1 MDKNK
6 RIITV
11 LMILTIVF
19 TITGGTLAYWAWR
32 TTDAQKTNITF
43 TITSDFSCSADGG
56 GNITSGS
63 VKLVPTVVSSTTTA
77 NYIKREVKVN
87 PTLNTVDKTIH
98 MDLWLD
104 IITLD
109 SGLSNSVNFRYAFT
123 TSSTSEGVVSS
134 GNFYGKVANDKVILL
149 RGKDYTSTTTE
160 TYYLWIWLDAAE
172 TDSATM
178 NQNFSMKLG
187 GECTDAVSR
196 ELYTANIYDGGIVD
210 NNAVYIGQ
218 KLSNNIATYNTPDEA
233 MNALKTAGGGT
244 KNYPFFLKHTIAD
257 GSLWYATNS
266 VQGLSIEEPIPI
278 SPYPACKYETSSE
291 CNSKISNSYV
301 CKEKT
306 FTQGVLESYVGFV
319 VTSEMA
325 TANPGM
331 VAGTY
336 YLKGGDDGKAFLDN
350 AKIIYDA
357 FGGVGCY
364 LDGTSGGNPYTTT
377 PSSYFDCH
385 VSGLSAN
392 AYSYGLVEVIVNSN
406 SYCSVIAEGYSACL
420 LNTSSD
426 K

>member
-1 MDKNK
+1 MGKEK

-56 GNITSGS
+56 GNITSAS
-63 VKLVPTVVSSTTTA
+63 VKLVPIVVSNTTTA
-77 NYIKREVKVN
+77 NYIKREVKVT

-123 TSSTSEGVVSS
+123 TSSTSNTEGVVSR
-134 GNFYGKVANDKVILL
+134 GNFFGKVANDKVVLL

-178 NQNFSMKLG
+178 NQKFNMKLG

-196 ELYTANIYDGGIVD
+196 ELYTANIYDSGIVD

-233 MNALKTAGGGT
+233 MNALKTAVGGT

-266 VQGLSIEEPIPI
+266 VQGLI
-278 SPYPACKYETSSE
+278 SQGPTSSYPSCIYETSSE

-319 VTSEMA
+319 VTPEMA

-357 FGGVGCY
+357 FGGVGCNS
-364 LDGTSGGNPYTTT
+364 DGTSGGNPYTTA
-377 PSSYFDCH
+377 PSSSFGCH
-385 VSGLSAN
+385 VSDLYADALSDGFVDA
-392 AYSYGLVEVIVNSN
+392 GDDSN
-406 SYCSVIAEGYSACL
+406 SLCYVNQGGYSAC
-420 LNTSSD
+420 NFST
-426 K
+426 

>member
-63 VKLVPTVVSSTTTA
+63 VKLVPTVVSNTTTA

-104 IITLD
+104 IITLS

-123 TSSTSEGVVSS
+123 TSSTSNTEGVVSS

-149 RGKDYTSTTTE
+149 RSKDYTSTTTE

-178 NQNFSMKLG
+178 NQNFNMKLG

-196 ELYTANIYDGGIVD
+196 ELYTANIYDSYLED
-210 NNAVYIGQ
+210 LNSVYIGQ
-218 KLSNNIATYNTPDEA
+218 KISNNIATYNTPDEA
-233 MNALKTAGGGT
+233 MNALKTAGGGAT
-244 KNYPFFLKHTIAD
+244 SYPFFLKHTIAD

-266 VQGLSIEEPIPI
+266 VQGLAAAPT
-278 SPYPACKYETSSE
+278 SPYPSCIYETSSE
-291 CNSKISNSYV
+291 CNSKISNGYV

-319 VTSEMA
+319 VTPEMA

-357 FGGVGCY
+357 FGGVGCN

-377 PSSYFDCH
+377 PSSSFRCG
-385 VSGLSAN
+385 VSGLNTGA
-392 AYSYGLVEVIVNSN
+392 NSN
-406 SYCSVIAEGYSACL
+406 GYVGVGVDSYSGCGVDQVG
-420 LNTSSD
+420 SSNCGLRT

>member
-63 VKLVPTVVSSTTTA
+63 VKLVPTVVSNTTTA

-123 TSSTSEGVVSS
+123 TSSTSNTEGVISS

-149 RGKDYTSTTTE
+149 RSKDYTSTTTE

-178 NQNFSMKLG
+178 NQNFNMKLG

-196 ELYTANIYDGGIVD
+196 ELYTVNIYNG
-210 NNAVYIGQ
+210 NAEDLNSVYIGQ

-244 KNYPFFLKHTIAD
+244 TSYPFFLKHTIAD

-266 VQGLSIEEPIPI
+266 VQGLSALPT
-278 SPYPACKYETSSE
+278 SPYPSCIYETSSE
-291 CNSKISNSYV
+291 CNSKISNSYI
-301 CKEKT
+301 CKEKM

-319 VTSEMA
+319 VTPEMA

-364 LDGTSGGNPYTTT
+364 SDGTAGGNPYTTT
-377 PSSYFDCH
+377 PSSTFGCH
-385 VSGLSAN
+385 VSGLMTY
-392 AYSYGLVEVIVNSN
+392 AYSNGAVGVDDNS
-406 SYCSVIAEGYSACL
+406 G
-420 LNTSSD
+420 SSCNVGQD
-426 K
+426 GSSSCGV

>member
-19 TITGGTLAYWAWR
+19 TIMGGTLAYWAWR

-63 VKLVPTVVSSTTTA
+63 VKLVPTVVSNTTTA
-77 NYIKREVKVN
+77 NYIKREVKVT
-87 PTLNTVDKTIH
+87 PTTGKTIH

-104 IITLD
+104 IITLG

-123 TSSTSEGVVSS
+123 TSSTSNTEGVVSR
-134 GNFYGKVANDKVILL
+134 GNFYGKVANDKVVLL

-178 NQNFSMKLG
+178 NQNFNMKLG

-196 ELYTANIYDGGIVD
+196 ELYTANIYDGFVDD
-210 NNAVYIGQ
+210 NNSVYIGQ

-266 VQGLSIEEPIPI
+266 VQGLAAAPT
-278 SPYPACKYETSSE
+278 SPYPSCIYETSSE
-291 CNSKISNSYV
+291 CNSKIQNGYV

-319 VTSEMA
+319 VTPEMA

-357 FGGVGCY
+357 FGGVGCS
-364 LDGTSGGNPYTTT
+364 LDGTEGGNPYTTA
-377 PSSYFDCH
+377 PSSSFGCG
-385 VSGLSAN
+385 VSGLSAS
-392 AYSYGLVEVIVNSN
+392 AHSDGVVEVDDNSGSGCNVNQDGS
-406 SYCSVIAEGYSACL
+406 SACGV
-420 LNTSSD
+420 
-426 K
+426 

>member
-1 MDKNK
+1 
-6 RIITV
+6 
-11 LMILTIVF
+11 MILTIVF

-63 VKLVPTVVSSTTTA
+63 VKLIPTVVSSTTTA
-77 NYIKREVKVN
+77 NYIKREVKVT
-87 PTLNTVDKTIH
+87 PTTGKTIH

-123 TSSTSEGVVSS
+123 TSSTSNTEGVVSR
-134 GNFYGKVANDKVILL
+134 GNFYGKVANDKVVLL

-178 NQNFSMKLG
+178 NQNFNMKLG
-187 GECTDAVSR
+187 GECTDAVSK
-196 ELYTANIYDGGIVD
+196 EIYTANIYDSGIVD

-233 MNALKTAGGGT
+233 MNALKTTGGGT
-244 KNYPFFLKHTIAD
+244 TSYPFFLKHTIAD

-266 VQGLSIEEPIPI
+266 VQGLAALSTP
-278 SPYPACKYETSSE
+278 SYPSCIYETSSE

-301 CKEKT
+301 CKENA

-319 VTSEMA
+319 VTPEMA

-357 FGGVGCY
+357 FGGVGCNS
-364 LDGTSGGNPYTTT
+364 DGTAGGNPYTTT
-377 PSSYFDCH
+377 PSSNFGCY
-385 VSGLSAN
+385 VSGLHAYAN
-392 AYSYGLVEVIVNSN
+392 LDGSVGANDGLGSN
-406 SYCSVIAEGYSACL
+406 CSVYKDGYSACNL
-420 LNTSSD
+420 ST
-426 K
+426 

>member
-1 MDKNK
+1 MDNNK

-123 TSSTSEGVVSS
+123 TSSTSNTEGVISS

-149 RGKDYTSTTTE
+149 RSKDYTSTTME

-178 NQNFSMKLG
+178 NQNFNMKLG

-196 ELYTANIYDGGIVD
+196 ELYTANIYDRGIVD

-218 KLSNNIATYNTPDEA
+218 KISNNIATYNTPDEA

-244 KNYPFFLKHTIAD
+244 TSYPFFLKHTIAD

-266 VQGLSIEEPIPI
+266 VQGLI
-278 SPYPACKYETSSE
+278 SQGPTSSYPSCIFETSSE

-306 FTQGVLESYVGFV
+306 FTQGVLESFVGFV
-319 VTSEMA
+319 VTPEIA

-336 YLKGGDDGKAFLDN
+336 YLKGGDAGKAFLDN

-357 FGGVGCY
+357 FGGVGCNS
-364 LDGTSGGNPYTTT
+364 DGTSGGNPYTTA
-377 PSSYFDCH
+377 PSSSFGCR
-385 VSGLSAN
+385 VSGLDAS
-392 AYSYGLVEVIVNSN
+392 AYSRGDIEAGGASN
-406 SYCSVIAEGYSACL
+406 LGCRVSRDGSSACVL
-420 LNTSSD
+420 FTE

>member
-1 MDKNK
+1 MGKDK

-63 VKLVPTVVSSTTTA
+63 VKLVPTVVSNTTTA

-123 TSSTSEGVVSS
+123 TSSTSNTEGVVSR
-134 GNFYGKVANDKVILL
+134 GNFYGKVANDKVNLL

-178 NQNFSMKLG
+178 NQNFNMKLG

-196 ELYTANIYDGGIVD
+196 ELYTANTENVWL
-210 NNAVYIGQ
+210 GQ
-218 KLSNNIATYNTPDEA
+218 PLSDSIMTYNTPDEA
-233 MNALKTAGGGT
+233 MAALKVALGATNNT
-244 KNYPFFLKHTIAD
+244 PVFLKHTIAD

-266 VQGLSIEEPIPI
+266 VQGLSSAP
-278 SPYPACKYETSSE
+278 SYPSCIFETLSE
-291 CNSKISNSYV
+291 CNSKIPDGDV
-301 CKEKT
+301 CMENA

-319 VTSEMA
+319 VTPEMA

-336 YLKGGDDGKAFLDN
+336 YLKGGDAGKAFLNN

-364 LDGTSGGNPYTTT
+364 LDNTAGGNPYTTT
-377 PSSYFDCH
+377 PSSNFACS
-385 VSGLSAN
+385 VSGLDAS
-392 AYSYGLVEVIVNSN
+392 AYSHGDIEARGASN
-406 SYCSVIAEGYSACL
+406 LGCRVKRDGSSACVL
-420 LNTSSD
+420 FTEM
-426 K
+426 

>member
-104 IITLD
+104 IITLG
-109 SGLSNSVNFRYAFT
+109 SGLFNSVNFKYAFT
-123 TSSTSEGVVSS
+123 TSSTSNTEGVISS
-134 GNFYGKVANDKVILL
+134 GNFYGKVANNKVNLL
-149 RGKDYTSTTTE
+149 RNKDYTSTTTE

-178 NQNFSMKLG
+178 NQNFNMKLG

-196 ELYTANIYDGGIVD
+196 ELYTANIYDSSIVD

-218 KLSNNIATYNTPDEA
+218 KLSNNIATYNTPKEA

-244 KNYPFFLKHTIAD
+244 TSYPFFLKHTIAD

-266 VQGLSIEEPIPI
+266 VQGLSALPT
-278 SPYPACKYETSSE
+278 SPYPSCIYETSSE
-291 CNSKISNSYV
+291 CNSKISNGYV

-319 VTSEMA
+319 VTPEMA

-357 FGGVGCY
+357 FGGVGCN
-364 LDGTSGGNPYTTT
+364 LDGTEGGNPYTTA
-377 PSSYFDCH
+377 PSSSFGCH
-385 VSGLSAN
+385 VSGLN
-392 AYSYGLVEVIVNSN
+392 AGTYSDGIVEVDDNSGSSCNVNQD
-406 SYCSVIAEGYSACL
+406 G
-420 LNTSSD
+420 SSSCGV
-426 K
+426 

>member
-19 TITGGTLAYWAWR
+19 TITGGTLAYWTWR

-56 GNITSGS
+56 GNITSNDVS
-63 VKLVPTVVSSTTTA
+63 LIPTVVSDKTTA
-77 NYIKREVKVN
+77 NYIKREVKVT

-123 TSSTSEGVVSS
+123 TSSTSNTEGVVSS
-134 GNFYGKVANDKVILL
+134 GNFYGKVANDKVNLL

-178 NQNFSMKLG
+178 NQNFNMKLG

-196 ELYTANIYDGGIVD
+196 EIYTANTENVWL
-210 NNAVYIGQ
+210 GQ
-218 KLSNNIATYNTPDEA
+218 PISSSITTYNTPDEA
-233 MNALKTAGGGT
+233 MNALKTIGDGT
-244 KNYPFFLKHTIAD
+244 TSYPFFLKHTIAD

-266 VQGLSIEEPIPI
+266 VQGLSSAP
-278 SPYPACKYETSSE
+278 SYPSCIYETSSE
-291 CNSKISNSYV
+291 CNSKISDGYV
-301 CKEKT
+301 CKENA

-350 AKIIYDA
+350 AKTIYDA
-357 FGGVGCY
+357 FGGVRCY
-364 LDGTSGGNPYTTT
+364 LDDTEGGNPYTTT
-377 PSSYFDCH
+377 PSSSFYCS
-385 VSGLSAN
+385 VSGLVAN
-392 AYSYGLVEVIVNSN
+392 AYSDGGVTALDGSNSN
-406 SYCSVIAEGYSACL
+406 CFVGSVGISYCVAFAQ
-420 LNTSSD
+420 
-426 K
+426 

>member
-1 MDKNK
+1 M
-6 RIITV
+6 
-11 LMILTIVF
+11 LTIV
-19 TITGGTLAYWAWR
+19 GGTLAYLSWR

-56 GNITSGS
+56 GNITSAS
-63 VKLVPTVVSSTTTA
+63 VKLVPTVVSNTTTA
-77 NYIKREVKVN
+77 NYIKREVKVT

-104 IITLD
+104 IVTLG

-123 TSSTSEGVVSS
+123 TSSTSNTEGVVSS

-149 RGKDYTSTTTE
+149 RNKDYTSTTTE
-160 TYYLWIWLDAAE
+160 IYYLWIWLDAEE

-178 NQNFSMKLG
+178 NQNFNMKLG

-196 ELYTANIYDGGIVD
+196 ELYTVNIYNG
-210 NNAVYIGQ
+210 NAEDLNSVYIGQ
-218 KLSNNIATYNTPDEA
+218 KLSNNIVTYNTPDEA

-244 KNYPFFLKHTIAD
+244 KNYPFFLKHTITD

-266 VQGLSIEEPIPI
+266 VQGLAAAPT
-278 SPYPACKYETSSE
+278 SPYPSCIYETSSE
-291 CNSKISNSYV
+291 CNSKIQNGYV
-301 CKEKT
+301 CKENA

-319 VTSEMA
+319 VTPEMA

-364 LDGTSGGNPYTTT
+364 LDDTPGGNPYTTT
-377 PSSYFDCH
+377 PSSIFRCDASGFDAGVGAH
-385 VSGLSAN
+385 SNGYVGAIVASGSCC
-392 AYSYGLVEVIVNSN
+392 YVNQD
-406 SYCSVIAEGYSACL
+406 GYSTCEL
-420 LNTSSD
+420 DMFS
-426 K
+426 

>member
-63 VKLVPTVVSSTTTA
+63 VKLVPTVVSNTTTA

-123 TSSTSEGVVSS
+123 TSSTSNTEGVISS
-134 GNFYGKVANDKVILL
+134 GNFYGKVANDKVNLL

-178 NQNFSMKLG
+178 NQNFNMKLG

-196 ELYTANIYDGGIVD
+196 ELYTANTENVWL
-210 NNAVYIGQ
+210 GQ
-218 KLSNNIATYNTPDEA
+218 PLSDSIMTYNTPDEA
-233 MNALKTAGGGT
+233 MAALKVALGATNNT
-244 KNYPFFLKHTIAD
+244 PVFLKHTIAD

-266 VQGLSIEEPIPI
+266 VQGLKSGGTT
-278 SPYPACKYETSSE
+278 SPYPSCIYETSSE

-319 VTSEMA
+319 VTPEMA

-357 FGGVGCY
+357 FGGVGCNS
-364 LDGTSGGNPYTTT
+364 DGTAGGNPYTTT
-377 PSSYFDCH
+377 PSSDF
-385 VSGLSAN
+385 S
-392 AYSYGLVEVIVNSN
+392 
-406 SYCSVIAEGYSACL
+406 CSVLDLYASVDSHGRVRASNGSIFGCNVNQDGSSACR
-420 LNTSSD
+420 
-426 K
+426 

>member
-63 VKLVPTVVSSTTTA
+63 VKLVPTVVSNTTTA

-123 TSSTSEGVVSS
+123 TSSTSNTEGVISS

-149 RGKDYTSTTTE
+149 RSKDYTSTTTE

-178 NQNFSMKLG
+178 NQNFNMKLG

-196 ELYTANIYDGGIVD
+196 ELYTANIYDSGIVD

-218 KLSNNIATYNTPDEA
+218 KISNNIATYNTPDEA

-244 KNYPFFLKHTIAD
+244 TSYPFFLKHTIAD

-266 VQGLSIEEPIPI
+266 VQGLSALPT
-278 SPYPACKYETSSE
+278 SPYPSCIYETSSE
-291 CNSKISNSYV
+291 CNSKISNSYI
-301 CKEKT
+301 CKEKM

-319 VTSEMA
+319 VTPEMA

-364 LDGTSGGNPYTTT
+364 SDGASGGNPYTTT
-377 PSSYFDCH
+377 PSSDFSCY
-385 VSGLSAN
+385 VSGLE
-392 AYSYGLVEVIVNSN
+392 AYVTSDGIVGAYVDSDSGCNVDQN
-406 SYCSVIAEGYSACL
+406 G
-420 LNTSSD
+420 SSSCGV
-426 K
+426 

>member
-63 VKLVPTVVSSTTTA
+63 VKLVPTVVSNTTTA
-77 NYIKREVKVN
+77 NYIKREVKVT
-87 PTLNTVDKTIH
+87 PTTGKTIH

-123 TSSTSEGVVSS
+123 TSSTSNTEGVVSS
-134 GNFYGKVANDKVILL
+134 GNFYGKVANDKVVLL

-178 NQNFSMKLG
+178 NQNFNMKLG

-196 ELYTANIYDGGIVD
+196 ELYTANIYDSGIVD
-210 NNAVYIGQ
+210 NNLVYIGQ

-266 VQGLSIEEPIPI
+266 VQGLKGGGTMS
-278 SPYPACKYETSSE
+278 SYPLCIYETSSE
-291 CNSKISNSYV
+291 CNSKISDSYV
-301 CKEKT
+301 CKENA

-319 VTSEMA
+319 VTAEMA

-357 FGGVGCY
+357 FGGVGCS
-364 LDGTSGGNPYTTT
+364 LDGTEGGNPYTTA
-377 PSSYFDCH
+377 PSSSFGCG
-385 VSGLSAN
+385 VSGLSAS
-392 AYSYGLVEVIVNSN
+392 AHSDGVVEVDDNSGSGCNVNQDGS
-406 SYCSVIAEGYSACL
+406 SACGV
-420 LNTSSD
+420 
-426 K
+426 

>member
-63 VKLVPTVVSSTTTA
+63 VKLVPTVVSNTTTA
-77 NYIKREVKVN
+77 NYIKREVKVK

-109 SGLSNSVNFRYAFT
+109 SGLSNSYNFRYAFT
-123 TSSTSEGVVSS
+123 TSSTSNTEGVVSS
-134 GNFYGKVANDKVILL
+134 GNFYGKVANDKVNLL
-149 RGKDYTSTTTE
+149 RNKDYTSTTTE

-178 NQNFSMKLG
+178 NQNFNMKLG

-196 ELYTANIYDGGIVD
+196 ELYTANIYDSSIVD
-210 NNAVYIGQ
+210 NNVAYIGQ
-218 KLSNNIATYNTPDEA
+218 KLSNNIATYNTPGEA

-244 KNYPFFLKHTIAD
+244 TSYPFFLKHTIAD

-266 VQGLSIEEPIPI
+266 VQGLAALPTGS
-278 SPYPACKYETSSE
+278 SYPSCIYETSSE
-291 CNSKISNSYV
+291 CNSKLSNSYV

-319 VTSEMA
+319 VTPEMA

-336 YLKGGDDGKAFLDN
+336 YLKGGDDGKTFLDN

-364 LDGTSGGNPYTTT
+364 LDGTEGGNPYTAT
-377 PSSYFDCH
+377 PSSNFLCD
-385 VSGLSAN
+385 VSGLGAG
-392 AYSYGLVEVIVNSN
+392 AYSSGDVVANDGSG
-406 SYCSVIAEGYSACL
+406 SYCSVYKDGYSTCGL
-420 LNTSSD
+420 ST
-426 K
+426 

>member
-63 VKLVPTVVSSTTTA
+63 VKLVPTVVSNTTTA

-104 IITLD
+104 IITLG

-123 TSSTSEGVVSS
+123 TSSTSNTEGVISS

-149 RGKDYTSTTTE
+149 RGKDYTSTTVE

-178 NQNFSMKLG
+178 NQNFNMKLG
-187 GECTDAVSR
+187 GECTDAISR
-196 ELYTANIYDGGIVD
+196 ELYTANIRDD
-210 NNAVYIGQ
+210 NSVEDFNTVYIGQ
-218 KLSNNIATYNTPDEA
+218 KISNNIATYNTPDEA
-233 MNALKTAGGGT
+233 MNALKTAVGGT
-244 KNYPFFLKHTIAD
+244 TSYPFFLKHTIAD

-266 VQGLSIEEPIPI
+266 VQGLAAAPT
-278 SPYPACKYETSSE
+278 SPYPSCIYETSSE
-291 CNSKISNSYV
+291 CNSKISSSYV
-301 CKEKT
+301 CKEQT

-319 VTSEMA
+319 VTPEMA

-357 FGGVGCY
+357 FGGVGCNS
-364 LDGTSGGNPYTTT
+364 DGTAGGNPYTTA
-377 PSSYFDCH
+377 PSSSFSCH
-385 VSGLSAN
+385 VSGLGAGAN
-392 AYSYGLVEVIVNSN
+392 SRGGVGVEDDSDSN
-406 SYCSVIAEGYSACL
+406 CSVYPDGFSACV
-420 LNTSSD
+420 LNTR
-426 K
+426 

>member
-43 TITSDFSCSADGG
+43 TITSDFSCAADGG
-56 GNITSGS
+56 GNITSNDVS
-63 VKLVPTVVSSTTTA
+63 LIPTVVSDKTTV

-123 TSSTSEGVVSS
+123 TSSTSNTEGVISS

-172 TDSATM
+172 TDSSTM
-178 NQNFSMKLG
+178 NQKFNMKLG

-196 ELYTANIYDGGIVD
+196 ELYTANILDDSIVD

-233 MNALKTAGGGT
+233 MNALKTANGGT
-244 KNYPFFLKHTIAD
+244 TSYPFFLKHTIAD

-266 VQGLSIEEPIPI
+266 VQGLSSAP
-278 SPYPACKYETSSE
+278 SYPSCIYETSSE
-291 CNSKISNSYV
+291 CNSKISNSFV
-301 CKEKT
+301 CKEQT

-319 VTSEMA
+319 VTPEMA

-364 LDGTSGGNPYTTT
+364 LDDTPGGNPYTTT
-377 PSSYFDCH
+377 PSSIFRCDA
-385 VSGLSAN
+385 SGFAGVGAHSNGYVGA
-392 AYSYGLVEVIVNSN
+392 IVASGSCCYVNQD
-406 SYCSVIAEGYSACL
+406 GYSTCEL
-420 LNTSSD
+420 DMFS
-426 K
+426 

>member
-63 VKLVPTVVSSTTTA
+63 VKLVPTVVSNTTTA

-123 TSSTSEGVVSS
+123 TSSTSNTEGVISS
-134 GNFYGKVANDKVILL
+134 GNFYGKVANDKVNLL

-178 NQNFSMKLG
+178 NQNFNMKLG

-196 ELYTANIYDGGIVD
+196 ELYTEDLNS
-210 NNAVYIGQ
+210 VYIGQ
-218 KLSNNIATYNTPDEA
+218 KLSNNIVTYNTPDEA
-233 MNALKTAGGGT
+233 MNALKTAGGGAT
-244 KNYPFFLKHTIAD
+244 SYPFFLKHTIAD

-266 VQGLSIEEPIPI
+266 VQGLSIEQRPT
-278 SPYPACKYETSSE
+278 SPYPSCIYETSSE

-319 VTSEMA
+319 VTPEMA

-364 LDGTSGGNPYTTT
+364 SDGASGGNPYTTT
-377 PSSYFDCH
+377 PSSDFSCY
-385 VSGLSAN
+385 VSGLD
-392 AYSYGLVEVIVNSN
+392 AYVTSDGIVGAYVDSDSGCN
-406 SYCSVIAEGYSACL
+406 VDQGGYSACG
-420 LNTSSD
+420 LNA
-426 K
+426 KK

>member
-63 VKLVPTVVSSTTTA
+63 VKLVPTVVSNTTTA
-77 NYIKREVKVN
+77 NYIKREVKVT
-87 PTLNTVDKTIH
+87 PTTGKTIH

-104 IITLD
+104 IITLG

-123 TSSTSEGVVSS
+123 TSSTSNTEGVVSR
-134 GNFYGKVANDKVILL
+134 GNFYGKVANDKVVLL

-178 NQNFSMKLG
+178 NQNFNMKLG

-196 ELYTANIYDGGIVD
+196 ELYTANIYDGFVDD
-210 NNAVYIGQ
+210 NNSVYIGQ

-233 MNALKTAGGGT
+233 MNALKTTGGGT
-244 KNYPFFLKHTIAD
+244 TSYPFFLKHTIAD

-266 VQGLSIEEPIPI
+266 VQGLAAAPT
-278 SPYPACKYETSSE
+278 SPYPSCIYETSSE
-291 CNSKISNSYV
+291 CNSKIQNGYV

-319 VTSEMA
+319 VTPEMA

-357 FGGVGCY
+357 FGGVGCS
-364 LDGTSGGNPYTTT
+364 LDGTEGGNPYTTA
-377 PSSYFDCH
+377 PSSSFGCG
-385 VSGLSAN
+385 VSGLSAS
-392 AYSYGLVEVIVNSN
+392 AHSDGVVEVDDNSGSGCNVNQDGS
-406 SYCSVIAEGYSACL
+406 SACGV
-420 LNTSSD
+420 
-426 K
+426 

>member
-1 MDKNK
+1 
-6 RIITV
+6 
-11 LMILTIVF
+11 MILTIVF

-109 SGLSNSVNFRYAFT
+109 SGLSNSYNFRYAFT
-123 TSSTSEGVVSS
+123 TSSTSNTEGVISS
-134 GNFYGKVANDKVILL
+134 GNFYGKVANDKVNLL

-178 NQNFSMKLG
+178 NQNFNMKLG

-196 ELYTANIYDGGIVD
+196 ELYTANLRDYNVEDF
-210 NNAVYIGQ
+210 NTVYIGQ
-218 KLSNNIATYNTPDEA
+218 KLSNNIVTYNTPDEA
-233 MNALKTAGGGT
+233 MNALKTAGGGAT
-244 KNYPFFLKHTIAD
+244 SYPFFLKHTIAD

-266 VQGLSIEEPIPI
+266 VQGLSIEQRPT
-278 SPYPACKYETSSE
+278 SPYPSCIYETSSE

-319 VTSEMA
+319 VTPEMA

-364 LDGTSGGNPYTTT
+364 SDGASGGNPYTTT
-377 PSSYFDCH
+377 PSSDFSCY
-385 VSGLSAN
+385 VSGLD
-392 AYSYGLVEVIVNSN
+392 AYVTSDGIVGAYVDSDSGCN
-406 SYCSVIAEGYSACL
+406 VDQGGYSACG
-420 LNTSSD
+420 LNA
-426 K
+426 KK

>member
-123 TSSTSEGVVSS
+123 TSSTSNTEGVISS

-149 RGKDYTSTTTE
+149 RSKDYTSTTME

-178 NQNFSMKLG
+178 NQNFNMKLG

-196 ELYTANIYDGGIVD
+196 ELYTVNIYNG
-210 NNAVYIGQ
+210 NAEDLNSVYIGQ

-244 KNYPFFLKHTIAD
+244 TSYPFFLKHTIAD

-266 VQGLSIEEPIPI
+266 VQGLSALPT
-278 SPYPACKYETSSE
+278 SPYPSCIYETSSE
-291 CNSKISNSYV
+291 CNSKISNSYI
-301 CKEKT
+301 CKEKM

-319 VTSEMA
+319 VTPEMA

-364 LDGTSGGNPYTTT
+364 SDGASGGNPYTTT
-377 PSSYFDCH
+377 PSSDFSCY
-385 VSGLSAN
+385 VSGLD
-392 AYSYGLVEVIVNSN
+392 AYVTSDGIVGAYVDSDSGCNVDQN
-406 SYCSVIAEGYSACL
+406 G
-420 LNTSSD
+420 SSSCGV
-426 K
+426 

>member
-1 MDKNK
+1 MDNNK

-109 SGLSNSVNFRYAFT
+109 SGLSNSYNFRYAFT
-123 TSSTSEGVVSS
+123 TSSTSNTEGVISR

-149 RGKDYTSTTTE
+149 RSKDYTSTTME

-178 NQNFSMKLG
+178 NQNFNMKLG

-196 ELYTANIYDGGIVD
+196 ELYTANIYDRGIVD

-218 KLSNNIATYNTPDEA
+218 KISNNIATYNTPDEA

-244 KNYPFFLKHTIAD
+244 TSYPFFLKHTIAD

-266 VQGLSIEEPIPI
+266 VQGLI
-278 SPYPACKYETSSE
+278 SQGPTSSYPSCIFETSSE

-306 FTQGVLESYVGFV
+306 FTQGVLESFVGFV
-319 VTSEMA
+319 VTPEMA

-364 LDGTSGGNPYTTT
+364 SDGTAGGNPYTTT
-377 PSSYFDCH
+377 PSSYFACS
-385 VSGLSAN
+385 VSGLNAN
-392 AYSYGLVEVIVNSN
+392 ANSAGYVSAHDGAVSNCGVNS
-406 SYCSVIAEGYSACL
+406 AG
-420 LNTSSD
+420 SSLCGTYAPEW
-426 K
+426 

>member
-63 VKLVPTVVSSTTTA
+63 VKLVPTVVSNTTTA

-123 TSSTSEGVVSS
+123 TSSTSNTEGVISS

-149 RGKDYTSTTTE
+149 RSKDYTSTTME

-178 NQNFSMKLG
+178 NQNFNMKLG

-196 ELYTANIYDGGIVD
+196 ELYTANIYDSGIVD

-218 KLSNNIATYNTPDEA
+218 KISNNIATYNTPDEA

-244 KNYPFFLKHTIAD
+244 TSYPFFLKHTIAD

-266 VQGLSIEEPIPI
+266 VQGLSALPT
-278 SPYPACKYETSSE
+278 SPYPSCIYETSSE
-291 CNSKISNSYV
+291 CNSKISNSYI
-301 CKEKT
+301 CKEKM

-319 VTSEMA
+319 VTPEMA

-357 FGGVGCY
+357 FGGVGCS
-364 LDGTSGGNPYTTT
+364 LDGTAGGNPYTTT
-377 PSSYFDCH
+377 PSSTFGCG
-385 VSGLSAN
+385 VSGLRTY
-392 AYSYGLVEVIVNSN
+392 AYSNGAVEVDDNSGSSCN
-406 SYCSVIAEGYSACL
+406 VIQDG
-420 LNTSSD
+420 SSSCGV
-426 K
+426 

>member
-63 VKLVPTVVSSTTTA
+63 VKLVPTVVSNTTTA

-123 TSSTSEGVVSS
+123 TSSTSNTEGVISS
-134 GNFYGKVANDKVILL
+134 GNFYGKVANDKVNLL

-178 NQNFSMKLG
+178 NQNFNMKLG

-196 ELYTANIYDGGIVD
+196 ELYTANIYDRGIVD

-218 KLSNNIATYNTPDEA
+218 KISNNIATYNTPDEA

-244 KNYPFFLKHTIAD
+244 TSYPFFLKHTIAD

-266 VQGLSIEEPIPI
+266 VQGLI
-278 SPYPACKYETSSE
+278 SQGPTSSYPSCIFETSSE

-306 FTQGVLESYVGFV
+306 FTQGVLESFVGFV
-319 VTSEMA
+319 VTPEIA

-336 YLKGGDDGKAFLDN
+336 YLKGGDAGKAFLDN

-357 FGGVGCY
+357 FGGVGCNS
-364 LDGTSGGNPYTTT
+364 DGTSGGNPYTTA
-377 PSSYFDCH
+377 PSSSFGCR
-385 VSGLSAN
+385 VSGLDAS
-392 AYSYGLVEVIVNSN
+392 AYSRGDIEAGGASN
-406 SYCSVIAEGYSACL
+406 LGCRVSRDGSSACVL
-420 LNTSSD
+420 FTEE
-426 K
+426 

>member
-63 VKLVPTVVSSTTTA
+63 VKLVPTVVSNTTTA
-77 NYIKREVKVN
+77 NYIKREVKVT
-87 PTLNTVDKTIH
+87 PTTGKTIH

-123 TSSTSEGVVSS
+123 TSSTSNTEGVVSS

-149 RGKDYTSTTTE
+149 RGKDYTSTTME

-178 NQNFSMKLG
+178 NQNFNMKLG

-196 ELYTANIYDGGIVD
+196 ELYTANLRDYNVEDF
-210 NNAVYIGQ
+210 NTVYIGQ
-218 KLSNNIATYNTPDEA
+218 KLSNNIVTYNTPDEA

-266 VQGLSIEEPIPI
+266 VQGLMSAPT
-278 SPYPACKYETSSE
+278 SPYPSCIYETSSE

-301 CKEKT
+301 CKEQT

-319 VTSEMA
+319 VTPEMA

-350 AKIIYDA
+350 AKTIYDA
-357 FGGVGCY
+357 FGGVGCNS
-364 LDGTSGGNPYTTT
+364 DDTAGGNPYTTA
-377 PSSYFDCH
+377 PSSNFSCH
-385 VSGLSAN
+385 ISGLSADADSN
-392 AYSYGLVEVIVNSN
+392 GYVEAYGVSNLGCRVNRDGS
-406 SYCSVIAEGYSACL
+406 SACVL
-420 LNTSSD
+420 FTEV
-426 K
+426 

>member
-63 VKLVPTVVSSTTTA
+63 VKLVPTIVSSTTTA

-98 MDLWLD
+98 MDLWLY
-104 IITLD
+104 IITLG
-109 SGLSNSVNFRYAFT
+109 SGLSNRVNFRYAFT
-123 TSSTSEGVVSS
+123 TSSTSNTEGVISR
-134 GNFYGKVANDKVILL
+134 GDFYGKVANDKVILL
-149 RGKDYTSTTTE
+149 RGKDYTSTTTD

-178 NQNFSMKLG
+178 NQNFNMKLG
-187 GECTDAVSR
+187 GECTDAVSK
-196 ELYTANIYDGGIVD
+196 EIYTANIYDSGIVD

-233 MNALKTAGGGT
+233 MNALKTTGGGT
-244 KNYPFFLKHTIAD
+244 TSYPFFLKHTIAD

-266 VQGLSIEEPIPI
+266 VQGLAALPNEP
-278 SPYPACKYETSSE
+278 SYPLCIYETSAE
-291 CNSKISNSYV
+291 CNSKISDSYV
-301 CKEKT
+301 CKENA

-319 VTSEMA
+319 VTAEMA

-350 AKIIYDA
+350 AKIMYDA
-357 FGGVGCY
+357 FGGVGCS

-377 PSSYFDCH
+377 PSSNFECY
-385 VSGLSAN
+385 VSGLGAN
-392 AYSYGLVEVIVNSN
+392 TDPYGYVGAMDDSRSGCDVFRN
-406 SYCSVIAEGYSACL
+406 GYSACVL
-420 LNTSSD
+420 YTQE
-426 K
+426 

>member
-123 TSSTSEGVVSS
+123 TSSTSNTEGVISS

-149 RGKDYTSTTTE
+149 RSKDYTSTTME

-178 NQNFSMKLG
+178 NQNFNMKLG

-196 ELYTANIYDGGIVD
+196 ELYTANIYDRGIVD

-218 KLSNNIATYNTPDEA
+218 KISNNIATYNTPDEA

-244 KNYPFFLKHTIAD
+244 TSYPFFLKHTIAD

-266 VQGLSIEEPIPI
+266 VQGLI
-278 SPYPACKYETSSE
+278 SQGPTSSYPSCIFETSSE

-319 VTSEMA
+319 VTPEMA

-336 YLKGGDDGKAFLDN
+336 YLKGGDAGKAFLDN

-357 FGGVGCY
+357 FGGVGCNS
-364 LDGTSGGNPYTTT
+364 DGTEGGNPYTTA
-377 PSSYFDCH
+377 PSSSFDCH
-385 VSGLSAN
+385 VSDLYADALSHGDIEARG
-392 AYSYGLVEVIVNSN
+392 ASN
-406 SYCSVIAEGYSACL
+406 LGCRVKRDGSSACVL
-420 LNTSSD
+420 FTEM
-426 K
+426 

>member
-56 GNITSGS
+56 GNITSAS
-63 VKLVPTVVSSTTTA
+63 VKLVPTVVSNTTTA
-77 NYIKREVKVN
+77 NYIKREVKVT

-123 TSSTSEGVVSS
+123 TSSTSNTEGVISR

-149 RGKDYTSTTTE
+149 RGKDYTSTTME

-172 TDSATM
+172 NDSATM
-178 NQNFSMKLG
+178 NQNFNMKLG

-196 ELYTANIYDGGIVD
+196 ELYTANIYDSSIVD
-210 NNAVYIGQ
+210 NNVAYIGQ
-218 KLSNNIATYNTPDEA
+218 KLSNNIATYNTPDEV

-244 KNYPFFLKHTIAD
+244 TSYPFF
-257 GSLWYATNS
+257 
-266 VQGLSIEEPIPI
+266 
-278 SPYPACKYETSSE
+278 
-291 CNSKISNSYV
+291 
-301 CKEKT
+301 
-306 FTQGVLESYVGFV
+306 
-319 VTSEMA
+319 
-325 TANPGM
+325 
-331 VAGTY
+331 
-336 YLKGGDDGKAFLDN
+336 
-350 AKIIYDA
+350 
-357 FGGVGCY
+357 
-364 LDGTSGGNPYTTT
+364 
-377 PSSYFDCH
+377 
-385 VSGLSAN
+385 
-392 AYSYGLVEVIVNSN
+392 
-406 SYCSVIAEGYSACL
+406 
-420 LNTSSD
+420 
-426 K
+426 

>member
-63 VKLVPTVVSSTTTA
+63 VKLVPTVVSNTTTA
-77 NYIKREVKVN
+77 NYIKREVKVT
-87 PTLNTVDKTIH
+87 PTTGKTIH

-104 IITLD
+104 IITLG

-123 TSSTSEGVVSS
+123 TSSTSNTEGVVSR
-134 GNFYGKVANDKVILL
+134 GNFYGKVANDKVVLL

-178 NQNFSMKLG
+178 NQNFNMKLG

-196 ELYTANIYDGGIVD
+196 ELYTANIYDGFVDD
-210 NNAVYIGQ
+210 NNSVYIGQ

-266 VQGLSIEEPIPI
+266 VQGLAAAPT
-278 SPYPACKYETSSE
+278 SPYPSCIYETSSE
-291 CNSKISNSYV
+291 CNSKIQNGYV

-319 VTSEMA
+319 VTPEMA

-357 FGGVGCY
+357 FGGVGCS
-364 LDGTSGGNPYTTT
+364 LDGTEGGNPYTTA
-377 PSSYFDCH
+377 PSSSFGCG
-385 VSGLSAN
+385 VSGLSAS
-392 AYSYGLVEVIVNSN
+392 AHSDGVVEVDDNSGSSCNVNQDGS
-406 SYCSVIAEGYSACL
+406 SACGV
-420 LNTSSD
+420 
-426 K
+426 

>member
-63 VKLVPTVVSSTTTA
+63 VKLVPAVVSNTTTA

-123 TSSTSEGVVSS
+123 TSSTSNTEGVISS
-134 GNFYGKVANDKVILL
+134 GNFYGKVANDKVNLL
-149 RGKDYTSTTTE
+149 RGKDYTSSTTE

-178 NQNFSMKLG
+178 NQNFNMKLG

-196 ELYTANIYDGGIVD
+196 ELYTANLRDYNVEDF
-210 NNAVYIGQ
+210 NTVYIGQ
-218 KLSNNIATYNTPDEA
+218 KLSNNIVTYNTPDEA
-233 MNALKTAGGGT
+233 MNALKTAGGGAT
-244 KNYPFFLKHTIAD
+244 SYPFFLKHTIAD

-266 VQGLSIEEPIPI
+266 VQGLSIEQRPT
-278 SPYPACKYETSSE
+278 SPYPSCIYETSSE

-319 VTSEMA
+319 VTPEMA

-364 LDGTSGGNPYTTT
+364 SDGASGGNPYTTT
-377 PSSYFDCH
+377 PSSDFSCY
-385 VSGLSAN
+385 VSGLD
-392 AYSYGLVEVIVNSN
+392 AYVTSDGIVGAYVDSDSGCN
-406 SYCSVIAEGYSACL
+406 VDQGGYSACG
-420 LNTSSD
+420 LNA
-426 K
+426 KK

>member
-56 GNITSGS
+56 GNITSNDVS
-63 VKLVPTVVSSTTTA
+63 LIPTVVSDKTTA
-77 NYIKREVKVN
+77 NYIKREVKVT
-87 PTLNTVDKTIH
+87 PTINTEDKTIH

-123 TSSTSEGVVSS
+123 TSSTSNTEGVVSS
-134 GNFYGKVANDKVILL
+134 GNFNGKVANDKVILL

-178 NQNFSMKLG
+178 NQNFNMKLG
-187 GECTDAVSR
+187 GECTDAVSK
-196 ELYTANIYDGGIVD
+196 EVYTANIYDSGIVD

-218 KLSNNIATYNTPDEA
+218 KLSNTIATYNTPDEA

-244 KNYPFFLKHTIAD
+244 TSYPFFLKHTIAD

-266 VQGLSIEEPIPI
+266 VQGLAALPNEP
-278 SPYPACKYETSSE
+278 SYPSCKFETSSE

-319 VTSEMA
+319 VTPEMA

-357 FGGVGCY
+357 FGGVGCS

-377 PSSYFDCH
+377 PSSDFGCY
-385 VSGLSAN
+385 VSGLR
-392 AYSYGLVEVIVNSN
+392 AYADLDGGVGAGVDSPSDCYVYQSGR
-406 SYCSVIAEGYSACL
+406 SYCKLG
-420 LNTSSD
+420 TSSD

>member
-63 VKLVPTVVSSTTTA
+63 VKLVPTVVSNTTTA

-123 TSSTSEGVVSS
+123 TSSTSNTEGVVSS

-149 RGKDYTSTTTE
+149 RSKDYTSTTME

-178 NQNFSMKLG
+178 NQNFNMKLG
-187 GECTDAVSR
+187 GECTDAVSK
-196 ELYTANIYDGGIVD
+196 EVYTANIRDDSAVD
-210 NNAVYIGQ
+210 LNSVYIGQ
-218 KLSNNIATYNTPDEA
+218 KLSNNIATYNTPAEA

-244 KNYPFFLKHTIAD
+244 TSYPFFLKHTIAD

-266 VQGLSIEEPIPI
+266 VQGLSSLPT
-278 SPYPACKYETSSE
+278 SPYSSCIYETSSE
-291 CNSKISNSYV
+291 CNSKISNGYI

-319 VTSEMA
+319 VTPEMV
-325 TANPGM
+325 TADPGM

-357 FGGVGCY
+357 FGGVGCS
-364 LDGTSGGNPYTTT
+364 LDGTEGGNPYTTS
-377 PSSYFDCH
+377 PSSNFYCS
-385 VSGLSAN
+385 VSGLGAG
-392 AYSYGLVEVIVNSN
+392 ANSN
-406 SYCSVIAEGYSACL
+406 GYVYAYDSSNLGCEINAAGSSYCTSAP
-420 LNTSSD
+420 
-426 K
+426 

>member
-63 VKLVPTVVSSTTTA
+63 VKLVPTVVSNTTTA

-123 TSSTSEGVVSS
+123 TSSTSNTEGVISS

-149 RGKDYTSTTTE
+149 RSKDYTSTTME

-178 NQNFSMKLG
+178 NQNFNMKLG

-196 ELYTANIYDGGIVD
+196 ELYTANIYDRGIVD

-218 KLSNNIATYNTPDEA
+218 KISNNIATYNTPDEA

-244 KNYPFFLKHTIAD
+244 TSYPFFLKHTIAD

-266 VQGLSIEEPIPI
+266 VQGLI
-278 SPYPACKYETSSE
+278 SQGPTSSYPSCIFETSSE

-306 FTQGVLESYVGFV
+306 FTQGVLESFVGFV
-319 VTSEMA
+319 VTPEIA

-336 YLKGGDDGKAFLDN
+336 YLKGGDAGKAFLDN

-357 FGGVGCY
+357 FGGVGCNS
-364 LDGTSGGNPYTTT
+364 DGTSGGNPYTTA
-377 PSSYFDCH
+377 PSSNFGCR
-385 VSGLSAN
+385 VSGLDAS
-392 AYSYGLVEVIVNSN
+392 AYSHGDIEARDASNLGCRVNRDGS
-406 SYCSVIAEGYSACL
+406 SACVL
-420 LNTSSD
+420 FTE

>member
-56 GNITSGS
+56 GNITSAS
-63 VKLVPTVVSSTTTA
+63 VKLVPTVVSNTTTA

-123 TSSTSEGVVSS
+123 TSSTSNTEGVISS
-134 GNFYGKVANDKVILL
+134 GNFYGKVANDKVNLL

-160 TYYLWIWLDAAE
+160 TYYLWIWLDAEE

-178 NQNFSMKLG
+178 NQNFNMKLG

-196 ELYTANIYDGGIVD
+196 ELYTVNIYNG
-210 NNAVYIGQ
+210 NAEDLNSVYIGQ
-218 KLSNNIATYNTPDEA
+218 KLSNNIVTYNTPDEA

-266 VQGLSIEEPIPI
+266 VQGLAAAPT
-278 SPYPACKYETSSE
+278 SPYPSCIYETSSE
-291 CNSKISNSYV
+291 CNSKISNGYV

-319 VTSEMA
+319 VTPEMA

-357 FGGVGCY
+357 FGGVGCDS
-364 LDGTSGGNPYTTT
+364 DGTPGGNPYTTT
-377 PSSYFDCH
+377 PSSSFRCG
-385 VSGLSAN
+385 VSGLN
-392 AYSYGLVEVIVNSN
+392 AGANSN
-406 SYCSVIAEGYSACL
+406 GYVGVGVDSYSGCGVDQVG
-420 LNTSSD
+420 SSNCGLRT

>member
-56 GNITSGS
+56 GNITSAS
-63 VKLVPTVVSSTTTA
+63 VKLVPTVVSNTTTA
-77 NYIKREVKVN
+77 NYIKREVKVT

-123 TSSTSEGVVSS
+123 TSSTSNTEGVVSR
-134 GNFYGKVANDKVILL
+134 GNFYGKVANDKVVLL

-178 NQNFSMKLG
+178 NQNFNMKLG

-196 ELYTANIYDGGIVD
+196 ELYTANIYDSGIVD

-244 KNYPFFLKHTIAD
+244 TSYPFFLKHTIAD

-266 VQGLSIEEPIPI
+266 VQGLSALPT
-278 SPYPACKYETSSE
+278 SPYPSCIYETSSE
-291 CNSKISNSYV
+291 CNSKISNSYI
-301 CKEKT
+301 CKEKM

-319 VTSEMA
+319 VTPEMA

-357 FGGVGCY
+357 FGGVGCDS
-364 LDGTSGGNPYTTT
+364 DGTPGGNPYTTT
-377 PSSYFDCH
+377 PSSTFGCG
-385 VSGLSAN
+385 VSGLRTY
-392 AYSYGLVEVIVNSN
+392 AYSNGAVEVDDNSGSSCNVNQNGS
-406 SYCSVIAEGYSACL
+406 SACR
-420 LNTSSD
+420 
-426 K
+426 

>member
-63 VKLVPTVVSSTTTA
+63 VKLVPTVVSNTTTA

-104 IITLD
+104 IITLS

-123 TSSTSEGVVSS
+123 TSSTSNTEGVVSS

-149 RGKDYTSTTTE
+149 RSKDYTSTTME

-178 NQNFSMKLG
+178 NQNFNMKLG

-196 ELYTANIYDGGIVD
+196 ELYTANIYDSYLED
-210 NNAVYIGQ
+210 LNSVYIGQ
-218 KLSNNIATYNTPDEA
+218 KISNNIATYNTPDEA
-233 MNALKTAGGGT
+233 MNALKTAGGGAT
-244 KNYPFFLKHTIAD
+244 SYPFFLKHTIAD

-266 VQGLSIEEPIPI
+266 VQGLAAAPT
-278 SPYPACKYETSSE
+278 SPYPSCIYETSSE
-291 CNSKISNSYV
+291 CNSKISNGYV

-319 VTSEMA
+319 VTPEMA

-357 FGGVGCY
+357 FGGVGCN

-377 PSSYFDCH
+377 PSSSFRCG
-385 VSGLSAN
+385 VSGLNTGA
-392 AYSYGLVEVIVNSN
+392 NSN
-406 SYCSVIAEGYSACL
+406 GYVGVGVDSYSGCGVDQVG
-420 LNTSSD
+420 SSNCGLRT